1 MIDNPGAAAA
11 TLAEPVQSPATP
23 GQPAAV
29 PGSVT
34 QRVDPVDVPAA
45 NAPDWVKDWSPED
58 VGIVEKKAW
67 KSPQDLYKSYRELER
82 MMGQDKVVLP
92 KDGADPKEWDAVYN
106 KLGRPDTADKYTPP
120 EGADA
125 GMFKALAPELHT
137 AGLTQSQVEKVA
149 AGWNKYVG
157 QVTSEQS
164 KQWMEDQAVAQ
175 GKLEKE
181 WGSNTPQE
189 IEHNRRA
196 MRALGIS
203 VEDATEYMKQGSEKF
218 LRLLNLAGH
227 VIAEDNSG
235 DIQSDST
242 LGFGL
247 TANRAT
253 AELGELRANK
263 DFMARVWA
271 KDPVAKAKYDR
282 LNAAAAEAGLV
293 RNTVK
298 QNFKKNYTPT

>member
-1 MIDNPGAAAA
+1 
-11 TLAEPVQSPATP
+11 
-23 GQPAAV
+23 
-29 PGSVT
+29 
-34 QRVDPVDVPAA
+34 
-45 NAPDWVKDWSPED
+45 
-58 VGIVEKKAW
+58 
-67 KSPQDLYKSYRELER
+67 
-82 MMGQDKVVLP
+82 
-92 KDGADPKEWDAVYN
+92 
-106 KLGRPDTADKYTPP
+106 
-120 EGADA
+120 
-125 GMFKALAPELHT
+125 
-137 AGLTQSQVEKVA
+137 
-149 AGWNKYVG
+149 
-157 QVTSEQS
+157 
-164 KQWMEDQAVAQ
+164 MEDQAVAQ